1 MIDKDTKFLIVGLG
15 LIGGSYAMGLTR
27 QGYHVSALD
36 TNEDSIKFAL
46 DHQYIENGA
55 VFDEKL
61 IQDADVIISALYP
74 LTMIDWI
81 STYQEFFKSGILLT
95 DVSGVKQH
103 IVETVQRNLRKDVE
117 FIASHPMAG
126 KEVSGVRNSDD
137 HIFEIANFIITPTP
151 NNSKRAIAFMKD
163 FAAILNFHHITT
175 LTPKQHD
182 EMIGFVSQLTHVIAV
197 SLMNTNDNTH
207 LVEYTG
213 DSFRDLTR
221 IAKINENMWSELF
234 FLNKDNLIREI
245 EDFEKELNHLKQK
258 LADNDEAGL
267 KALFRQSTQRR
278 TLFDKIDKPD
288 QHKSNQ

>member
-1 MIDKDTKFLIVGLG
+1 MINKDTKFLIVGLG

-27 QGYHVSALD
+27 RGYHVSALD
-36 TNEDSIKFAL
+36 INEDSIQFAL
-46 DHQYIENGA
+46 DHHYIENGA

-61 IQDADVIISALYP
+61 IQEADVIISALYP

-81 STYQEFFKSGILLT
+81 STYQEFFKSGILIT

-103 IVETVQRNLRKDVE
+103 IVETVQHNLRKDVE

-137 HIFEIANFIITPTP
+137 HIFEIANFIITPTSH
-151 NNSKRAIAFMKD
+151 NTKRAIAFMKE
-163 FAAILNFHHITT
+163 FAGILNFHHITT

-234 FLNKDNLIREI
+234 FLNKENLIREI
-245 EDFEKELNHLKQK
+245 DDFDKELNHLKQK
-258 LADNDEAGL
+258 LVDNDEAGL

-278 TLFDKIDKPD
+278 KLFDKIDK
-288 QHKSNQ
+288 QS